1 MQFRLQKSFHRVFQP
16 PLRADGI
23 QQAHVGQGGRERDD
37 GAFERAAAQAGGDF
51 SGLVVVAVANPVEGK
66 GLFGV
71 IPGFEDDLYK
81 LKHHSVGRAFLYS
94 LILPGAGEIYT
105 GSKLKASLFFG
116 IEIFSWYQYI
126 NKYGDGQDLEDQY
139 RDYANQYWDPGDYR
153 AWLVDVMGVPSDTLP
168 YRGEDG
174 EPQTFTHHLPDFK
187 TQQYYE
193 MIGKYEQFVF
203 GWADTDYNEG
213 DSLSKTHRVTYLQ
226 LRDESNSKFD
236 AARNYAIV
244 SIANRIISAFD
255 AALSAR
261 KLNKKAD
268 RFSEV
273 RLKARLADYYGERI
287 PKIILTYNFY

>member
-1 MQFRLQKSFHRVFQP
+1 MISKKLFLPAVLIFCLLFGSGLAAEDDSINTISEFLQKNQFEQRRQLERISDPDMLF
-16 PLRADGI
+16 ADN
-23 QQAHVGQGGRERDD
+23 
-37 GAFERAAAQAGGDF
+37 FNDF
-51 SGLVVVAVANPVEGK
+51 
-66 GLFGV
+66 
-71 IPGFEDDLYK
+71 PGFEDDLYK